1 MTSDSKTTATV
12 PRWYQ
17 VVAIASLLWNL
28 LGCASFGLQ
37 VFAQETMLESATEA
51 VQQWYRSIPGW
62 IYFVFAVAVAS
73 GVAGSMGLILRK
85 GWSVASLAVSLAA
98 VLIQMGYSY
107 VIAGGL
113 QVMGPAD
120 LVIPGAVTVV
130 AIALF
135 WFSRFARGAGWLV
148 D

>member
-28 LGCASFGLQ
+28 LGCASFGMQ

-62 IYFVFAVAVAS
+62 IYFVFAVAVFLKEPWIFLFS
-73 GVAGSMGLILRK
+73 LGVLYVCSLPFSVTAYRK
-85 GWSVASLAVSLAA
+85 DN
-98 VLIQMGYSY
+98 
-107 VIAGGL
+107 
-113 QVMGPAD
+113 PKK
-120 LVIPGAVTVV
+120 
-130 AIALF
+130 
-135 WFSRFARGAGWLV
+135 
-148 D
+148 